1 VLPTLVVFALTYVLI
16 AGRRL
21 SVLPIGRPAGA
32 LLGAVGMVIIG
43 LFDPEHGLGTHEA
56 FAAIDAD
63 TIGLLFGM
71 MVMAAGVAD
80 AGLFERAARLVEAR
94 RPSPAVL
101 IWLVTIASGLASALL
116 LNDSVCLLFAPLV
129 DRLTRSLRL
138 PRVPYLLALA
148 MGANAGSA
156 LTLAGNPQNMLVAQ
170 LSGISYRSYLV
181 SAGPAAL
188 VGLVVTAAVL
198 HALVRREL
206 PARLAPIEPE
216 SRPAASFEAPTS
228 PDSVTVPWIERKPT
242 IAPLVVLLL
251 VSVAFV
257 AGADLAWTAIAGAA
271 IVITWRRRDAT
282 PLFADVSWTVLIFFA
297 ALFIV
302 VAGLEKAGVPAM
314 LFEPVLAAMPRE
326 GLPSVLALSGAL
338 LVGCQIISNV
348 PFILLVEPLVH
359 AMPDPVLAWKVVAL
373 VSTLAGNLTL
383 LGSVANIIVIETVGA
398 EQEVGFRRYLR
409 VGAPVTLAS
418 LVASLAILW
427 LMH

>member
-32 LLGAVGMVIIG
+32 LLGAVGMVLIG
-43 LFDPEHGLGTHEA
+43 VVDPEHGLAPREA
-56 FAAIDAD
+56 FAAIDAH

-94 RPSPAVL
+94 RPSPGAL
-101 IWLVTIASGLASALL
+101 LWLVTIASGLASALL

-129 DRLTRSLRL
+129 DRLARSLRL

-170 LSGISYRSYLV
+170 LSGLSYRSYLV

-206 PARLAPIEPE
+206 PLALPPSASPE
-216 SRPAASFEAPTS
+216 AASPEAAAPAA
-228 PDSVTVPWIERKPT
+228 VVPWTERKPT
-242 IAPLVVLLL
+242 VAPLVVLAA

-257 AGADLAWTAIAGAA
+257 AGADLAWAAIAGAA
-271 IVITWRRRDAT
+271 VVITWRRRDAT

-302 VAGLEKAGVPAM
+302 VAGLQKAGAPAL
-314 LFEPVLAAMPRE
+314 LFEPVLSAMPRE
-326 GLPSVLALSGAL
+326 GLPAVLALSGAL

-359 AMPDPVLAWKVVAL
+359 AMPDPLLAWKVVAL

-409 VGAPVTLAS
+409 IGAPVTLAS

>member
-1 VLPTLVVFALTYVLI
+1 MLPTLVVFALTYVLI

-32 LLGAVGMVIIG
+32 LLGAVGMVAIG

-80 AGLFERAARLVEAR
+80 AGLFERAARFVEAR
-94 RPSPAVL
+94 RPSPAAL
-101 IWLVTIASGLASALL
+101 LWLVTITSGVASALL

-129 DRLTRSLRL
+129 DRLARSLRL

-206 PARLAPIEPE
+206 PAALAPSASSEDEASSPE
-216 SRPAASFEAPTS
+216 AAAPAAL
-228 PDSVTVPWIERKPT
+228 VPRAEGKPT
-242 IAPLVVLLL
+242 IAPLVVLAA

-257 AGADLAWTAIAGAA
+257 AGADLAWAAIAGAA

-302 VAGLEKAGVPAM
+302 VAGLQKAGVPAL
-314 LFEPVLAAMPRE
+314 LFEPVLSAMPRE

-359 AMPDPVLAWKVVAL
+359 AMPDPLLAWKVVAL

-409 VGAPVTLAS
+409 IGAPVTLAS

-427 LMH
+427 WMH

>member
-1 VLPTLVVFALTYVLI
+1 MLPTLVVFALTYVLI

-32 LLGAVGMVIIG
+32 LLGAVGMVLIG
-43 LFDPEHGLGTHEA
+43 VVDPEHGLAPREA

-94 RPSPAVL
+94 RPSPGAL
-101 IWLVTIASGLASALL
+101 LWLVTLTSGVASALL

-129 DRLTRSLRL
+129 DRLARTLGL

-188 VGLVVTAAVL
+188 AGLVVTAAVL

-206 PARLAPIEPE
+206 PAALADRASSVAE
-216 SRPAASFEAPTS
+216 AARAEATTAAEEVS
-228 PDSVTVPWIERKPT
+228 WGERKPT
-242 IAPLVVLLL
+242 IAPLVVLAA

-257 AGADLAWTAIAGAA
+257 AGADLAWAAIAGAA

-302 VAGLEKAGVPAM
+302 VAGLQKAGAPS
-314 LFEPVLAAMPRE
+314 LLLEPVLSAMPRE

-359 AMPDPVLAWKVVAL
+359 AMPDPQLAWKAVAL

-409 VGAPVTLAS
+409 IGAPVTLAS

>member
-1 VLPTLVVFALTYVLI
+1 MLPTLVVFALTYVLI

-32 LLGAVGMVIIG
+32 LLGAVGMVLIG
-43 LFDPEHGLGTHEA
+43 VVDPEHGLAPREA

-94 RPSPAVL
+94 RPSPGAL
-101 IWLVTIASGLASALL
+101 LWLVTLTSGVASALL

-129 DRLTRSLRL
+129 DRLARTLGL

-188 VGLVVTAAVL
+188 AGLVVTAAVL

-206 PARLAPIEPE
+206 PAALADRASSVAE
-216 SRPAASFEAPTS
+216 AARAEATTAAEEVS
-228 PDSVTVPWIERKPT
+228 WGERKPT
-242 IAPLVVLLL
+242 IAPLVVLAA

-257 AGADLAWTAIAGAA
+257 AGADLAWAAIAGAA

-302 VAGLEKAGVPAM
+302 VAGLQKAGAPSL
-314 LFEPVLAAMPRE
+314 LFEPVLSAMPRE

-359 AMPDPVLAWKVVAL
+359 AMPDPQLAWKVVAL

-409 VGAPVTLAS
+409 IGAPVTLAS